1 MELRHLR
8 YFVAVAEELSFAR
21 AADRLHISQPPL
33 STQIRDL
40 EVELGTRL
48 LERTKRIVRMTPA
61 GRVFLEEARAI
72 LEQID
77 GARKRV
83 RSVTQGKGGSV
94 RIGVIPTAALPA
106 IAQGVQRFLRRHQ
119 NVEVLI
125 REGDVDSLLAEI
137 DQDRLDVA
145 FVRPLGTMPHL
156 KTQTV
161 YRDKLVLVVPD
172 SHRLAGVKSVGWECL
187 NGERVLLIRNNH
199 NFGLAL
205 RHACAAHGAR
215 PFFLHVAED
224 FHSLLWLVSAG
235 LGICPAPASVVGQ
248 LPPGS
253 VVRPLAKGA
262 PPLDVV
268 AVWRK
273 DQAHPLVARLL
284 GMLAPHRRS

>member
-1 MELRHLR
+1 
-8 YFVAVAEELSFAR
+8 VA
-21 AADRLHISQPPL
+21 
-33 STQIRDL
+33 
-40 EVELGTRL
+40 
-48 LERTKRIVRMTPA
+48 
-61 GRVFLEEARAI
+61 
-72 LEQID
+72 
-77 GARKRV
+77 
-83 RSVTQGKGGSV
+83 QGKEGLF

-106 IAQGVQRFLRRHQ
+106 IAQGVRRFLKHHQ
-119 NVEVLI
+119 TVDVLI

-156 KTQTV
+156 KTQIV

-172 SHRLAGVKSVGWECL
+172 SHRLAGVKSIRWECL
-187 NGERVLLIRNNH
+187 DGERVLLIRNNQ

-205 RHACAAHGAR
+205 RHGCAARRVR

-235 LGICPAPASVVGQ
+235 LGICPAPASVLER

-253 VVRPLAKGA
+253 VVRALAKGS
-262 PPLDVV
+262 PPLDVI

-273 DQAHPLVARLL
+273 DQTHPLVARLL
-284 GMLAPHRRS
+284 GLLAPRRWS

>member
-1 MELRHLR
+1 
-8 YFVAVAEELSFAR
+8 VAVAEELSFAR